1 MYLDITSIYMCSK
14 LNVSKKIKT
23 STFRKRGSSTQHMQ
37 WRRALSQDV
46 VRASRGLDLV
56 NSIVASLARLV
67 HNKS

>member
-1 MYLDITSIYMCSK
+1 MYLKSQNDQH
-14 LNVSKKIKT
+14 
-23 STFRKRGSSTQHMQ
+23 FGRESSTQHMQ

-56 NSIVASLARLV
+56 NTIVASLARLV